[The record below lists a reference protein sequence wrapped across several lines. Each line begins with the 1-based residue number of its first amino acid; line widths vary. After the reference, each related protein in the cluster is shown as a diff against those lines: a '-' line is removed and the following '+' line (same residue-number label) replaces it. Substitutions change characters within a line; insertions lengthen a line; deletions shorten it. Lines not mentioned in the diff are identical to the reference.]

1 MATIS
6 KLPSGGY
13 RFQIRR
19 QGRYASETFH
29 RRDDAHTWARQA
41 ETRVD
46 QDLSPNK
53 SSAARLATFG
63 DLFDLHID
71 DMCAVGK
78 PPRRSKAATL
88 ATLQNDLGKERIGH
102 IDRAMLIEYG
112 RKRPKK
118 GAGPVTL
125 GIDIGVIKMI
135 ITHAAAVHGL
145 DISSEPV
152 DLARIAFKRLGLI
165 GKGTERD
172 RRQTG
177 EELNRLFPCFDEDER
192 LTLR

>member
-13 RFQIRR
+13 WVQIRR
-19 QGRYASETFH
+19 KGRYASETFH
-29 RRDDAHTWARQA
+29 RRDDAHKWARQA

-46 QDLSPNK
+46 QGLPANK
-53 SSAARLATFG
+53 SSAVRLATFG
-63 DLFDLHID
+63 DLAELHID
-71 DMCAVGK
+71 DTCAVGK

-88 ATLQNDLGKERIGH
+88 ATLKNDLGKERIGH

-112 RKRPKK
+112 RKRAKK

-152 DLARIAFKRLGLI
+152 DLGVWSRHLV
-165 GKGTERD
+165 D
-172 RRQTG
+172 RV
-177 EELNRLFPCFDEDER
+177 
-192 LTLR
+192 